1 LFLPASHGSA
11 GRFIPFTEDTLP
23 QTRTLSTVDPVSP
36 ATERMLGLSDA
47 LFGIAIT
54 FLALDFG
61 SEVPSSVDE
70 VNGYL
75 QSNITGYLAYA
86 FAFLVVGFQW
96 WRHHWV
102 FRFIKRRTDLL
113 LFLNTTLLSF
123 VALMPYGMQVLGQG
137 IGSPICLAFFSGLMF
152 CIGTL
157 LWIIWEYAIW
167 KKLTIPNL
175 GPEIVSHMRVQLV
188 LMPCSFLLI
197 MGLAILAEM
206 MQWRHEGLGLLLLL
220 VLLGALASRFFR
232 SPSTGNIEREIETA
246 KGPVGAHAERSMLSR
261 LKDGAHSERLTVF
274 TDGVFAVAFTIMALR
289 LRPPH
294 HVLENGADFMT
305 MVSGNS
311 AALVAYFITFY
322 VLSGQWMRHVSLFDH
337 PVIADTG
344 MLWINLVFLM
354 FVAFMP
360 FATELAAEPGGRTAV
375 LMYLSVL
382 SAATLTQMVM
392 EIYANRSLPPE
403 AIERDDAHRRN
414 RLVRRL
420 GILFILVVSVVL
432 GLTMSVPEFGLY
444 ALVLFTC
451 LDPISQFLAPLPK
464 AK

>member
-1 LFLPASHGSA
+1 M
-11 GRFIPFTEDTLP
+11 P
-23 QTRTLSTVDPVSP
+23 QTRTLSTVDPISP

-61 SEVPSSVDE
+61 TEVPKSVAE

-75 QSNITGYLAYA
+75 WSNFPGYLAYV

-102 FRFIKRRTDLL
+102 FRFIKQRTDMLL
-113 LFLNTTLLSF
+113 LLNTTLLSF

-137 IGSPICLAFFSGLMF
+137 IGAPICLAFFSGLMF

-157 LWIIWEYAIW
+157 LWIIWEYAVRRRLI
-167 KKLTIPNL
+167 IPGL
-175 GPEIVSHMRVQLV
+175 EKEVISHMRVQLV
-188 LMPCSFLLI
+188 IMPGSFLLI

-206 MQWRHEGLGLLLLL
+206 MGWRHDGLGLLLLL

-232 SPSTGNIEREIETA
+232 PHSTGIIEHEIDGGEEAAGT
-246 KGPVGAHAERSMLSR
+246 PLERSVLAR
-261 LKDGAHSERLTVF
+261 LRDGARSERLTVF

-294 HVLENGADFMT
+294 HALENGGDFMA

-311 AALVAYFITFY
+311 AALIAYFITFY
-322 VLSGQWMRHVSLFDH
+322 VLSEQWMRHVRLFDRQ
-337 PVIADTG
+337 VIADTG

-354 FVAFMP
+354 FIAFMP
-360 FATELAAEPGGRTAV
+360 FATELTAEPGGRTAV

-392 EIYANRSLPPE
+392 EIYATLDLPPE

-414 RLVRRL
+414 RLVRRSAILLIL
-420 GILFILVVSVVL
+420 GVTMTLA
-432 GLTMSVPEFGLY
+432 LTMPVPEFGLY
-444 ALVLFTC
+444 ALMLFTV
-451 LDPISQFLAPLPK
+451 LDPICQLLAPLP
-464 AK
+464 ATE